1 MNSRS
6 LYSREENEWMVPPST
21 LLLKLTTLEASLLLS
36 FLMIPP
42 PVHQQVLYHTAPEEI
57 TDLSLSLQFH
67 PPLP

>member
-1 MNSRS
+1 
-6 LYSREENEWMVPPST
+6 MVPPST